1 MNDTPASSTLL
12 AIKNIVAR
20 IKRKPELAHSLADT
34 ADLIDEVGLD
44 SLEMLQ
50 FMLELEESLNIL
62 IDFDRL
68 EFSSL
73 RSIQQ
78 LAGLLDTMP
87 RRMPATGAV

>member
-1 MNDTPASSTLL
+1 MNDTSASTTLP

-20 IKRKPELAHSLADT
+20 LKRQPALAESLSDT
-34 ADLIDEVGLD
+34 ADLIDDVGLD

-50 FMLELEESLNIL
+50 FMLELEESLQIQ

-73 RSIQQ
+73 RSIRQ

-87 RRMPATGAV
+87 RRTPAAGAV

>member
-1 MNDTPASSTLL
+1 MNNTSASTTLF
-12 AIKNIVAR
+12 AIKTIVAR
-20 IKRKPELAHSLADT
+20 LKRKPELAERLADN

-50 FMLELEESLNIL
+50 FMLELEESLQIQ

-73 RSIQQ
+73 RSIRQ

-87 RRMPATGAV
+87 RRTPATGSV